1 MICNWYIHFLE
12 IIKFFSIMS
21 ENHHHHHHHHIGVI
35 GEDIKYGLEGG
46 LAGAAIGVCLWSN
59 FWTQE

>member
-1 MICNWYIHFLE
+1 
-12 IIKFFSIMS
+12 MS

-46 LAGAAIGVCLWSN
+46 LAGAAIGVCL
-59 FWTQE
+59 